1 MRLAKPA
8 LSSRRFALNT
18 SERQLV
24 DKVVH
29 IGRVTKVV
37 KGGRI
42 FKFTATVVVGDY
54 EGRVGIGYGK
64 AREVPDAIK
73 KALEYAKKNIR
84 EVPVVNGTIPH
95 ETVGKYV
102 STEIVMKPAAP
113 GTGIIAGSVTRSL
126 LELAGIQNILCK
138 SVRSRNPYNSLFAIL
153 DGFDKMRT
161 LNEVAQVRGKK
172 IEEIIAKKSGE

>member
-1 MRLAKPA
+1 
-8 LSSRRFALNT
+8 LSAQNN
-18 SERQLV
+18 RQDNELV

-54 EGRVGIGYGK
+54 NGSVGIGYGK

-73 KALEYAKKNIR
+73 KALENAKKNLV

-95 ETVGKYV
+95 EVVGKFV
-102 STEIVMKPAAP
+102 SSEIVMKPAAP
-113 GTGIIAGSVTRSL
+113 GTGVIAGSVTRSL
-126 LELAGIQNILCK
+126 FELAGVQNILSK
-138 SVRSRNPYNSLFAIL
+138 STRSRNPYNSLYAVMN
-153 DGFDKMRT
+153 GFDQIRT
-161 LNEVAQVRGKK
+161 LEQVAAARDKN
-172 IEEIIAKKSGE
+172 IEEIIR

>member
-8 LSSRRFALNT
+8 WNSRRFALNNNE
-18 SERQLV
+18 SQLV

-54 EGRVGIGYGK
+54 EGHVGIGYGK

-73 KALEYAKKNIR
+73 KALEYAKKNLI

-95 ETVGKYV
+95 ATVGKYV

-113 GTGIIAGSVTRSL
+113 GTGIIAGSVTRAL
-126 LELAGIQNILCK
+126 LELAGVQNILCK
-138 SVRSRNPYNSLFAIL
+138 STRSRNPYNSLFAIL
-153 DGFDKMRT
+153 DGFSKMRT

-172 IEEIIAKKSGE
+172 IEEIIAKPGE